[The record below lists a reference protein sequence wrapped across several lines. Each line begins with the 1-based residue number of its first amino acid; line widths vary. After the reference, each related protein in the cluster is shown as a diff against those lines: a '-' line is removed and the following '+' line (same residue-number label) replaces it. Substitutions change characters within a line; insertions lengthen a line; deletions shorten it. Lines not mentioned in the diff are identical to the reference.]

1 MTTPHQSEAASR
13 SAELPVRSTSVGRER
28 IGREPLL
35 RRLLAIADAA
45 AGLAVAVS
53 LGIASGDFNQ
63 FLWSSVFVPVWV
75 LLAKI
80 HGQYDR
86 DNKSLRH
93 LTTDEL
99 PNIAVWATS
108 GTGLMAL
115 FLSLTPADGLS
126 ASGAVQV
133 WCVAVASVVVFR
145 SLARMTWRRITPPA
159 RALIIGSGAATA
171 AARRKL
177 ELFGDI
183 HVQVVAE
190 KRELTIDEIGSR
202 ADGIAAID
210 RLIVATPR
218 IDEDLMAAL
227 MAFCRREH
235 IRLTV
240 VPPLRRM
247 FGTAA
252 ALNHVADL
260 PTVEFT
266 TWDVS
271 RSTLLLKRTM
281 DVTVSAL
288 ALLLL
293 APLLLLIST
302 AIVVD
307 SAGPVLFKQRRAG
320 RGGRPFTMLK
330 FRTMV
335 SDAEAQLPNLV
346 PFDAL
351 AEPMFKLRRDPRV
364 TRIGRVLRRA
374 SLDELPQL
382 LNVLK
387 GDMSLVG
394 PRPEQID
401 LVERY
406 APEHRFRL
414 AVRPGVTGPMQVFG
428 RGELTFEERLAVER
442 QYIDHLSLSQDL
454 RLLAMTI
461 GPVVSGRGAY

>member
-1 MTTPHQSEAASR
+1 
-13 SAELPVRSTSVGRER
+13 
-28 IGREPLL
+28 
-35 RRLLAIADAA
+35 LAIADAA

-53 LGIASGDFNQ
+53 LGIASGDFDQ
-63 FLWSSVFVPVWV
+63 FVWSSMFVPVWV

-86 DNKSLRH
+86 DKKSLRH

-115 FLSLTPADGLS
+115 FLGFTPPGALS
-126 ASGAVQV
+126 ASRAVEA
-133 WCVAVASVVVFR
+133 WCVAFGSVVVFR
-145 SLARMTWRRITPPA
+145 SSARMTWRRITPPA

-190 KRELTIDEIGSR
+190 KHELTIDEIRSR
-202 ADGIAAID
+202 AGGIVAVD
-210 RLIVATPR
+210 RLIVASRT
-218 IDEDLMAAL
+218 IDEDRMAEL
-227 MAFCRREH
+227 VAFCCREH
-235 IRLTV
+235 IRLSV

-247 FGTAA
+247 FGSAA
-252 ALNHVADL
+252 GLNHVADL
-260 PTVEFT
+260 PIVEFT

-293 APLLLLIST
+293 APLLLVVST

-307 SAGPVLFKQRRAG
+307 SPGRILFKQRRAG

-335 SDAEAQLPNLV
+335 SDAEAQLPSLV
-346 PFDAL
+346 PLDAL
-351 AEPMFKLRRDPRV
+351 TEPMFKLRRDPRV
-364 TRIGRVLRRA
+364 TRVGRLLRRA
-374 SLDELPQL
+374 SFDELPQL

-406 APEHRFRL
+406 SPEHRFRL

-428 RGELTFEERLAVER
+428 RGDLTFEERLAVER
-442 QYIDHLSLSQDL
+442 QYIDQLSLSQDL

-461 GPVVSGRGAY
+461 APVANGRGAY